1 MISFWL
7 DHWMGDGPI
16 CMRFPML
23 YELAVNQKC
32 SVYEVAEAD
41 RVIRFKIR
49 FPPIIRDQWYSLAS
63 LLNEVNLS
71 DNKDSVRWKW
81 TSNKQF
87 SMKLVY
93 LHLTSNE
100 NGMAYSE
107 IWKAKIPPKIKIFM
121 WMVAQRAMLTKD
133 NMIDRNWQGDPGCY
147 FCGEIETVDHLL
159 FQCPI
164 SIVWGVLA
172 IYFNQRVR
180 PSSYEEFWLWI
191 KRALPGGDDVY
202 MLGFAAV
209 CWAIWSTPNSI
220 CFEKKEFK
228 NPCEIIFLACL
239 FIRYWS
245 GLYTGVRQE
254 LIEKGIQTMIRVAMK
269 ILEKASTSAPR
280 LLLTASE
287 AADEEQDKVD
297 GPGDQA
303 GQ

>member
-1 MISFWL
+1 
-7 DHWMGDGPI
+7 
-16 CMRFPML
+16 
-23 YELAVNQKC
+23 
-32 SVYEVAEAD
+32 
-41 RVIRFKIR
+41 VI
-49 FPPIIRDQWYSLAS
+49 
-63 LLNEVNLS
+63 
-71 DNKDSVRWKW
+71 
-81 TSNKQF
+81 
-87 SMKLVY
+87 
-93 LHLTSNE
+93 
-100 NGMAYSE
+100 
-107 IWKAKIPPKIKIFM
+107 
-121 WMVAQRAMLTKD
+121 LTKD

-147 FCGEIETVDHLL
+147 FCGEIETVDHFL

-164 SIVWGVLA
+164 SRVVWGVLA

-191 KRALPGGDDVY
+191 KRALPGGDDIY

-209 CWAIWSTPNSI
+209 CWAIWSTRNSI

-245 GLYTGVRQE
+245 GLYIGVRQE
-254 LIEKGIQTMIRVAMK
+254 LIEKGVQMMIRVAMK
-269 ILEKASTSAPR
+269 ILEKKASTSAPR